1 MIRHGLI
8 VLFLTIVTQL
18 GGLAWLLALVVRR
31 FTRRLLLPFLA
42 LYIGLSVAAS
52 VAAPITGRVALPC
65 VDAGPDR
72 IAVLHPIYCALNRH
86 YVRPEMAAYG
96 DALAAHMDQQFP
108 GTRTRALDGNFPFLD
123 GFPLLPHLSHDDGEK
138 LDLALF
144 YTDQAGVYQPGR
156 ARWFLGY
163 WAYEQ
168 PRPGDLQPCAD
179 VAGLSLRW
187 DMAWL
192 QPLLRDWPLD
202 EPRTGEMLR
211 WLAANPQGRDF
222 RVLVEPHLQ
231 ARLDATGTAIRF
243 QGCRAA
249 RHDDHLHLQ
258 FRP

>member
-1 MIRHGLI
+1 MIRHGLA
-8 VLFLTIVTQL
+8 VLILTALTQV
-18 GGLAWLLALVVRR
+18 GGLAWLLALLLRPI
-31 FTRRLLLPFLA
+31 FGRLLLPFLA
-42 LYIGLSVAAS
+42 LYVALSAAAY
-52 VAAPITGRVALPC
+52 VAAPLNDRVALPC
-65 VDAGPDR
+65 FDAGPDR
-72 IAVLHPIYCALNRH
+72 IAVLSPVYCALNRH

-108 GTRTRALDGNFPFLD
+108 GTRTRALDGNFPFLT

-144 YTDQAGVYQPGR
+144 YTDQAGTYQPGR

-168 PRPGDLQPCAD
+168 PRADDAQPCAGYD
-179 VAGLSLRW
+179 GLSLRW
-187 DMAWL
+187 DMGWL
-192 QPLLRDWPLD
+192 QPVLRDWSLD
-202 EPRTGEMLR
+202 VPRTREMLR
-211 WLAANPQGRDF
+211 WLAAHPRGADF
-222 RVLVEPHLQ
+222 KILVEPHLSD
-231 ARLDATGTAIRF
+231 RLGMGGDNIRF

>member
-1 MIRHGLI
+1 MIRHGLTI
-8 VLFLTIVTQL
+8 LTLTALTQL
-18 GGLAWLLALVVRR
+18 GGVAWLLALLLRPV
-31 FTRRLLLPFLA
+31 FRRLLVPFLVLYVA
-42 LYIGLSVAAS
+42 LSAAAH
-52 VAAPITGRVALPC
+52 VAAPLNDRVALPC
-65 VDAGPDR
+65 FDAGPDR
-72 IAVLHPIYCALNRH
+72 IAVLNPFYCALNRH
-86 YVRPEMAAYG
+86 YLRPEIAAYG

-108 GTRTRALDGNFPFLD
+108 GTRTRALDGNFPFLT

-144 YTDQAGVYQPGR
+144 YTDQAGTYQPGQ

-168 PRPGDLQPCAD
+168 PRPDEPQPCAGYD
-179 VAGLSLRW
+179 NLSLRW
-187 DMAWL
+187 DLGWL

-202 EPRTGEMLR
+202 VPRTREMLR
-211 WLAANPQGRDF
+211 WIAANPRGADF
-222 RVLVEPHLQ
+222 KVLFETHLSE
-231 ARLDATGTAIRF
+231 RLGVTDAAIRF